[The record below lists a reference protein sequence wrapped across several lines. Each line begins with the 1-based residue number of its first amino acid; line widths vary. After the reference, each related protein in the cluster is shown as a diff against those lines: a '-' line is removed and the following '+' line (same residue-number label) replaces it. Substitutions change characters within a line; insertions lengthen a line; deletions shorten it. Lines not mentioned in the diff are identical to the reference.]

1 MSCTTL
7 VDSQSA
13 FALIPVCTNGR
24 RWLRLLLSSAGSVP
38 EAHEVVPTLS
48 QASQLSDSDVCLF
61 PLGQSTQ
68 PMSPSLSAASVVDL
82 TAASTASG
90 DSSGLSTSSLSS
102 SVSLG
107 VAAFGVPLEVCHF
120 RQQNS
125 RHDVW
130 DIAHRLAIPSTKT
143 TDQDA
148 KPFTHVCLLC
158 AQQLTCNP
166 YAEPDAWEGALH
178 RWGNTP
184 NARSHMMAL
193 PEDHLLEKAEAS
205 MKSKAAAR
213 HVGEVMERANS
224 REQKRTIPVTTSDR
238 AFKRRD
244 FKVLV
249 QRLTGDPDVSI
260 IAAATFRDLLSA
272 VYTEFCE
279 MTRELLLK
287 ELKAAHGFPFL
298 NLHHDGWSTGNG
310 KVSVLGMS
318 ASFIDETW
326 EYREIALLLTVVP
339 SSHAA
344 TDVQK
349 MICARMTDGFGIDIS
364 AMIQFTVSDTTS
376 SAKTTS
382 KLFEDSIP
390 TDCTMH
396 VLNLCLQY
404 AMGLRENKGTVEVYD
419 PVTNTRKREQRYC
432 TVGGVFQEGRD
443 LIRRVRAMNNYFS
456 TQQRCKRLEEIQMF
470 FCLPIM
476 DATLDCD
483 TRKQEKG
490 EGASVFECL
499 SLAGWRLVTEME
511 AIVCSIADLARVE
524 VQRKELVSS
533 KLIVLLKFASDRL
546 NSSKFSVYD
555 LDAPRT
561 PTTTVGSIQRDAV
574 AAEDLGPLARTCL
587 ARMIG
592 QVEQRIATA
601 TPATVLILL
610 LDPSTKFSVAWQL
623 HRLPPH
629 CQRTE

>member
-224 REQKRTIPVTTSDR
+224 REQKRTIP
-238 AFKRRD
+238 
-244 FKVLV
+244 
-249 QRLTGDPDVSI
+249 
-260 IAAATFRDLLSA
+260 
-272 VYTEFCE
+272 
-279 MTRELLLK
+279 
-287 ELKAAHGFPFL
+287 
-298 NLHHDGWSTGNG
+298 
-310 KVSVLGMS
+310 
-318 ASFIDETW
+318 
-326 EYREIALLLTVVP
+326 
-339 SSHAA
+339 
-344 TDVQK
+344 
-349 MICARMTDGFGIDIS
+349 
-364 AMIQFTVSDTTS
+364 
-376 SAKTTS
+376 
-382 KLFEDSIP
+382 
-390 TDCTMH
+390 
-396 VLNLCLQY
+396 
-404 AMGLRENKGTVEVYD
+404 
-419 PVTNTRKREQRYC
+419 
-432 TVGGVFQEGRD
+432 
-443 LIRRVRAMNNYFS
+443 
-456 TQQRCKRLEEIQMF
+456 
-470 FCLPIM
+470 
-476 DATLDCD
+476 
-483 TRKQEKG
+483 KQEKG